1 MSGVLEL
8 TVVGASGLKD
18 KELFTKQDPY
28 VVVEY
33 GSQRFRTKTDK
44 DGGTTPAF
52 NSTFHLQLLPGV
64 EEFSAVIWNDNL
76 GRDDVIGS
84 CRVNFRQAFS
94 AGVWDMWHPVYTKS
108 QKQRGSLH
116 LIIKAPGAR
125 APAGYPPSAYPPAP
139 YPTAP
144 YPAPAP
150 YPTPPNPYPPAPG
163 YPAQPQSAYPPPSS
177 SAYPPPSSSAPP
189 PSASPYPPPPP
200 TRPPPLIPRA
210 PPPPTLLP
218 TPLPL
223 PTPSLPA
230 FRPQLTL
237 CWGRWGHWWVQQ
249 QHMLAM
255 GMGTGMGITRRPH
268 MDIRPL
274 LLLLMGMG
282 RRLWWCTTM
291 GTTGMGIIT
300 TSTSTS
306 ARGSLAGARGSLNER
321 CVLWEEPFWVVTRIS
336 LRWGI
341 VKGIC
346 TTGTFTI

>member
-64 EEFSAVIWNDNL
+64 EDFSAVLWNDNL

-94 AGVWDMWHPVYTKS
+94 MGVWDMWHPVYTKS

-125 APAGYPPSAYPPAP
+125 APGGYPPSSYPPAP

-144 YPAPAP
+144 YPPAPAYPSGSP
-150 YPTPPNPYPPAPG
+150 YPPPSGPPNPYPPAQG
-163 YPAQPQSAYPPPSS
+163 YPAPPPSAYP
-177 SAYPPPSSSAPP
+177 APSSSAPP
-189 PSASPYPPPPP
+189 PSAYPPPAASPYPPASSYPAPYPQSAPAPYPAAHTAPPAYSK
-200 TRPPPLIPRA
+200 PPSTSSSVNTVLGAVGALVGTAAAYAGAHSHSHSHYPPA
-210 PPPPTLLP
+210 PYGYPPPPTGSYGGALSP
-218 TPLPL
+218 
-223 PTPSLPA
+223 PS
-230 FRPQLTL
+230 
-237 CWGRWGHWWVQQ
+237 
-249 QHMLAM
+249 
-255 GMGTGMGITRRPH
+255 
-268 MDIRPL
+268 
-274 LLLLMGMG
+274 
-282 RRLWWCTTM
+282 
-291 GTTGMGIIT
+291 
-300 TSTSTS
+300 
-306 ARGSLAGARGSLNER
+306 
-321 CVLWEEPFWVVTRIS
+321 
-336 LRWGI
+336 
-341 VKGIC
+341 
-346 TTGTFTI
+346 

>member
-189 PSASPYPPPPP
+189 PSASPYPPASSYPAPSPYPQGPPAPYP
-200 TRPPPLIPRA
+200 TAHTAPPAYSKPPSVSSSVNTVLGAVGALVGSAAAYASHGHGHGHGHYPPA
-210 PPPPTLLP
+210 PYGYPPPPAAP
-218 TPLPL
+218 YGYGAPPVVVHHH
-223 PTPSLPA
+223 
-230 FRPQLTL
+230 
-237 CWGRWGHWWVQQ
+237 GH
-249 QHMLAM
+249 H
-255 GMGTGMGITRRPH
+255 GYGHHHYKHKYKRKGFF
-268 MDIRPL
+268 
-274 LLLLMGMG
+274 G
-282 RRLWWCTTM
+282 RR
-291 GTTGMGIIT
+291 
-300 TSTSTS
+300 
-306 ARGSLAGARGSLNER
+306 
-321 CVLWEEPFWVVTRIS
+321 
-336 LRWGI
+336 
-341 VKGIC
+341 KG
-346 TTGTFTI
+346 FFK